1 MKEKEE
7 NKQEERLEGQQAKP
21 KSQSKL
27 TKIIP
32 VNVTGAKNTKIVCTA
47 SKQFNNSITNKDFLA

>member
-7 NKQEERLEGQQAKP
+7 NKQEERLEGQ
-21 KSQSKL
+21 QSKL

-47 SKQFNNSITNKDFLA
+47 PKKFNNSITNKDFLA

>member
-1 MKEKEE
+1 MKK
-7 NKQEERLEGQQAKP
+7 KEERLEGQQAKP

-47 SKQFNNSITNKDFLA
+47 SKQFNSSITNKDFLA

>member
-1 MKEKEE
+1 MKEEK
-7 NKQEERLEGQQAKP
+7 NKQKKQLEGQQAKP

-32 VNVTGAKNTKIVCTA
+32 INVTGAKNTKIVGTA
-47 SKQFNNSITNKDFLA
+47 PRQFNDNITNKDFLA